1 MKNFIRKKSPI
12 TVNRFNNYLNNYF
25 FIKNFFKFKKMLNFF
40 SLINIRKDVKNL
52 FLNFSHLLYGNVF
65 FKLTSGFFFKRALK
79 RSYFAVEHLFKK
91 FLIPSNFMNLKK
103 FFFLNVRAFFN
114 IRGFKRVFKDYLKNS
129 NLNIL
134 VMNNLSFKS
143 HNGVRS
149 KHKKRK

>member
-1 MKNFIRKKSPI
+1 MAYFTKKKSFI
-12 TVNRFNNYLNNYF
+12 FVKNYYF
-25 FIKNFFKFKKMLNFF
+25 KKKFLIKNFFKFKKLLNFF
-40 SLINIRKDVKNL
+40 SLIIIRKDIKNL
-52 FLNFSHLLYGNVF
+52 FLNFSHLLFGNVF
-65 FKLTSGFFFKRALK
+65 FKLTSGFFFKKALK
-79 RSYFAVEHLFKK
+79 RSYFAIEHLFKK
-91 FLIPSNFMNLKK
+91 FLIPSKFINFKK
-103 FFFLNVRAFFN
+103 FFFLNIRAFFN